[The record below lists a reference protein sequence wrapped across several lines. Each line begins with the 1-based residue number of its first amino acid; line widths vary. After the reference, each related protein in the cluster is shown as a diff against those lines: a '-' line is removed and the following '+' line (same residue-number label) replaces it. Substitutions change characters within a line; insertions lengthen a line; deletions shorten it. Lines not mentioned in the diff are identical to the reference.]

1 MNTVANFSYQL
12 YKNIQYRTR
21 IARKLMSPFVFHTI
35 NVKKIFFCG
44 KVFLKWNVTHG
55 DKMDL
60 FAVRFV
66 GILCIYYFF
75 LPRVHFSL
83 YWWRFWIGLILEQV
97 YVHEHD
103 EQVIIQKF
111 TLNRGRCVW
120 QLLPSTVEVL
130 LCRGSHDWPFLV
142 TGQCWSGS
150 STNCQGSILEHL
162 YENYFFKLWHFYH
175 V

>member
-1 MNTVANFSYQL
+1 MNMVANFSYQL
-12 YKNIQYRTR
+12 YRNIHDNTEPGLLENWN
-21 IARKLMSPFVFHTI
+21 KSSPFVFHTI
-35 NVKKIFFCG
+35 NVKIENLFLWKNLFKMKCYSWRQDGSFCS
-44 KVFLKWNVTHG
+44 
-55 DKMDL
+55 
-60 FAVRFV
+60 
-66 GILCIYYFF
+66 GICGYSVYLLFF
-75 LPRVHFSL
+75 LPIVHFSL

-150 STNCQGSILEHL
+150 STNCQGSILKHL
-162 YENYFFKLWHFYH
+162 YEI
-175 V
+175 